1 MKNETEAKGKEEKRF
16 LWVNESPEKLKRFLW
31 VKEYKENNGE
41 LNGIDSFPGVES
53 KMRKI
58 KSILNMFLSY
68 AFEQMQMSNYAKF
81 PSECISLIELLNE
94 NMDSLEMEMDEAL
107 LFLKTK
113 KQGERVRRVR
123 HKKALS
129 VQEMETDKAN

>member
-31 VKEYKENNGE
+31 VKEHKEE

-53 KMRKI
+53 RMRKI

-68 AFEQMQMSNYAKF
+68 AFEQMQMSDYAKF